1 MSMSSTDD
9 DDDSDVPLSDQLE
22 PSLVQKLL
30 ARRHPD
36 QRFHND
42 AILAASELIR
52 RFILEARERA
62 AVEAECEADT
72 ADDDVFGSGTG
83 GAKEAGTI
91 TSIKKEHIVRV
102 ACEMLLDF
110 T

>member
-1 MSMSSTDD
+1 MSMASTDD

-22 PSLVQKLL
+22 PSLVRKLL

-42 AILAASELIR
+42 AILAATELIR

-62 AVEAECEADT
+62 AVEAECEADI
-72 ADDDVFGSGTG
+72 VG
-83 GAKEAGTI
+83 GAEETGTI

-102 ACEMLLDF
+102 ASEMLLDF

>member
-1 MSMSSTDD
+1 MSMSSTD

-22 PSLVQKLL
+22 PSLVRKLL

-42 AILAASELIR
+42 AILAATELIR
-52 RFILEARERA
+52 RFILEARVWV
-62 AVEAECEADT
+62 AVEGECEADT

-91 TSIKKEHIVRV
+91 TSIKKEHILRV
-102 ACEMLLDF
+102 AAEMLLDF